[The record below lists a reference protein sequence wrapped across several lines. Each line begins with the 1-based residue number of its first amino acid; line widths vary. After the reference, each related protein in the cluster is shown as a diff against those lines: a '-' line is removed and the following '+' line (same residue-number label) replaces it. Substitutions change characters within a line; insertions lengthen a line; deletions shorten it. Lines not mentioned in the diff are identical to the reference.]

1 MNTPQRYNLIAVL
14 GVSPA
19 ILTET
24 IYHLARQREPWKP
37 ASIHV
42 ITTTTGA
49 DFIDALL
56 LGQERYYRG
65 RAIEPA
71 AARWEAFCEKVLG
84 EALPLPEP
92 LIPERSG
99 QALADVSHPDDDE
112 ALANL
117 CYETVERLTRET
129 PTQQKLP
136 LFGSIAGGRKTMSAH
151 LMTAFSTYAR
161 PQDRLFHVLL
171 HPEGYEQDRS
181 FFYPTA
187 ETPDV
192 KLNLVDV
199 RFPRLYRVLHEHFLT
214 RLPKERRDLR
224 AILNALK
231 PINFERQPDRVR
243 IDMGALPRGRSR
255 LTLYDGEDH
264 LAECELSYGPL
275 ATLLVFA
282 EHIARGGGRV
292 AMEELCEAPE
302 VERQRYA
309 VWDRCARLEKP
320 APWEEEA
327 SLSGDRHQLHRA
339 LEGTPIAYEHLTF
352 KTDLTTPFEP
362 SYYHWK
368 KEPPPRLEL
377 YAVTGRASSPWPFRH
392 LPIEERPLGR

>member
-14 GVSPA
+14 GISPA

-24 IYHLARQREPWKP
+24 IYHLARRREPWKP

-56 LGQERYYRG
+56 LGQERHYRG

-71 AARWEAFCEKVLG
+71 AARWEAFCEEVLG

-92 LIPERSG
+92 LIPEQRG

-129 PTQQKLP
+129 PTEQKFP

-199 RFPRLYRVLHEHFLT
+199 RFPRLYRVLREHFLP
-214 RLPKERRDLR
+214 RLPEGRRDLR
-224 AILNALK
+224 AILDALE
-231 PINFERQPDRVR
+231 PINYEGHPDRVR
-243 IDMGALPRGRSR
+243 IDVGVLPYAKSR
-255 LTLYDGEDH
+255 LTLYEGAER

-275 ATLLVFA
+275 ATLLVLA
-282 EHIARGGGRV
+282 EHIAAHGGGV
-292 AMEELCEAPE
+292 TLNELCEGSD
-302 VERQRYA
+302 VEGQREA
-309 VWDRCARLEKP
+309 VWELCGQYESP
-320 APWEEEA
+320 APWKEPRRVSKDLYEVHEA
-327 SLSGDRHQLHRA
+327 LR
-339 LEGTPIAYEHLTF
+339 EPPIVPAHLTIE
-352 KTDLTTPFEP
+352 TDV
-362 SYYHWK
+362 SSSGKACYRWK
-368 KEPPPRLEL
+368 ADPPPRLEL
-377 YAVTGRASSPWPFRH
+377 HIEEKRATKPWPFRY
-392 LPIEERPLGR
+392 LTYTQD